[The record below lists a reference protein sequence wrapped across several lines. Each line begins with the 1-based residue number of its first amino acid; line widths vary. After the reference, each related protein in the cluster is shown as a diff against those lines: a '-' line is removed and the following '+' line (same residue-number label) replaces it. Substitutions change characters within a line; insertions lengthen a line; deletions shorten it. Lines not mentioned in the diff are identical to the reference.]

1 MLRFIYGVMG
11 SSKSAQAL
19 MTKFNYEQNGFEVVL
34 LKPSIDTR
42 SEEVASRIGLK
53 AKCKHIKPADNLLEM
68 SLVKNWFDRKI
79 IVIVDEAQ
87 FCTRKQI
94 NQLKRISEYFDVF
107 CYGLKTNFKSE
118 LFEGSKRL
126 LEIADS
132 VEQIHHICKCG
143 KPAEVSARF
152 VDGKVALD
160 GEEVQIGDTEYKPL
174 CYKCWEKEL
183 ENVENFENIL

>member
-1 MLRFIYGVMG
+1 MG

-34 LKPSIDTR
+34 LKPSVDTR
-42 SEEVASRIGLK
+42 SEEVKSRIGLK
-53 AKCKHIKPADNLLEM
+53 AKCKHIKPTDNILEM
-68 SLVKNWFDRKI
+68 PLVKNWYDKKI
-79 IVIVDEAQ
+79 IIIVDEAQ
-87 FCTRKQI
+87 FCTREQI
-94 NQLKRISEYFDVF
+94 DQLKHISEDYDVF

-126 LEIADS
+126 LEIADTI
-132 VEQIHHICKCG
+132 EQVHHICECG
-143 KPAEVSARF
+143 RPAIINARF
-152 VDGKVALD
+152 VDGRVALD

-183 ENVENFENIL
+183 EYSENFEKTL

>member
-34 LKPSIDTR
+34 LKPSVDTR

-53 AKCKHIKPADNLLEM
+53 AKCRHIKPDDNLLEM

-126 LEIADS
+126 VEIADS
-132 VEQIHHICKCG
+132 VEQVHHICRCG
-143 KPAEVSARF
+143 KPAEINARF
-152 VDGKVALD
+152 VDGKVVLN

-183 ENVENFENIL
+183 EYLENFENIL